1 MEQIELVE
9 DYPSR
14 LAAMLMS
21 GEIDLGLVPVA
32 VLSKLPQYIITG
44 DHCIGADGD
53 VASVCIFSEVP
64 LEQVEN
70 IILDYQS
77 RTSVELCQVLIRDHW
92 KKNINF
98 IKAEDDHFREQIRGT
113 TAGLVIGDRAF
124 EQRLVSPY
132 IYDLSAAWKAYTGL
146 PFVFA
151 AWVATKQ
158 LPAEFLSAF
167 NEANAQG
174 LLHIDDVIND
184 SSYSIFDLHHYF
196 NDCISYDLDEKKKQ
210 GLALFLKLIAGN
222 SEVNR

>member
-14 LAAMLMS
+14 VAAMLIQ

-32 VLSKLPQYIITG
+32 VLPQLPGYVITG

-64 LEQVEN
+64 MEQVEN

-77 RTSVELCQVLIRDHW
+77 RTSVELSRILIKDHW
-92 KKNINF
+92 KKEVNF
-98 IKAEDDHFREQIRGT
+98 IKAKDDHYREQIKGT

-124 EQRLVSPY
+124 EQRLASTY
-132 IYDLSAAWKAYTGL
+132 IYDLSAAWKVHTGL

-151 AWVATKQ
+151 AWVATRE
-158 LPAEFLSAF
+158 LPEEFVAAF
-167 NEANAQG
+167 NEANALG

-184 SSYSIFDLHHYF
+184 SSYSIFDLQHYF
-196 NDCISYDLDEKKKQ
+196 ADCISYKLDEEKEK
-210 GLALFLKLIAGN
+210 GLELFLKLIN
-222 SEVNR
+222 DNRKTG

>member
-158 LPAEFLSAF
+158 LPAEFVSAF

-174 LLHIDDVIND
+174 LQHIDDVIND

-222 SEVNR
+222 IEVNK